1 LNYKIW
7 INILTINE
15 IKAFDSKS
23 SGNTQVAIIDKD
35 GFKSLPRKRIVE
47 LYSRYREAIAG
58 GVAKQLRI
66 EK

>member
-1 LNYKIW
+1 M
-7 INILTINE
+7 LTINE

-23 SGNTQVAIIDKD
+23 GGDTQVAIIDKD
-35 GFKSLPRKRIVE
+35 GFKSLPRKCIVE
-47 LYSRYREAIAG
+47 LYSRDREAIAG